1 MMEKWLM
8 LMSIKCFKS
17 AVSINTHRFTTT
29 TNNYLGHHETVD
41 YNVLLSWKVCSASI
55 KCIIISVISVSW
67 SLFLS
72 LPPPYDLVPPLH
84 WPDLFFLVSEGENWR
99 GGGGFLSVRMQ
110 QNVTNW
116 SADCLYLSANSGRTI
131 CTAVQQKHQSLF
143 IPSLALDME
152 SHKCTIV
159 FSSLLW
165 AQQSISDF
173 IAIQFYRVYAP
184 LQLSHKINAC
194 VSDCK
199 FILLFCKI

>member
-1 MMEKWLM
+1 MKQIIMFFCPGKYVLHQ
-8 LMSIKCFKS
+8 LNALSL
-17 AVSINTHRFTTT
+17 VS
-29 TNNYLGHHETVD
+29 
-41 YNVLLSWKVCSASI
+41 SVC
-55 KCIIISVISVSW
+55 
-67 SLFLS
+67 LDLYFS